1 MWNADQGPLAWWRR
15 KFAQED
21 QGAASTDS
29 SSMEPPSPPR
39 QWIDEDGLL
48 HQLSGDRALLQ
59 ELTRLFEVER
69 DRRLVVLRAAVAA
82 QDSREIKSCAHAIK
96 SGLTNF
102 SAPGAVALAAEIE
115 MAGRAG
121 MAGDPSAVVGLE
133 PQVNALSECISE
145 MLHQL
150 HAMGE
155 PE

>member
-15 KFAQED
+15 TFAQKGHGSVSED
-21 QGAASTDS
+21 SAQA
-29 SSMEPPSPPR
+29 EPPAPPR

-48 HQLSGDRALLQ
+48 HQLGGDRDLLQ

-69 DRRLVVLRAAVAA
+69 DRRLVVLRAAVAE
-82 QDSREIKSCAHAIK
+82 QDCQEIKSSAHAIK

-102 SAPGAVALAAEIE
+102 SAPDAVALAAELE

-121 MAGDPSAVVGLE
+121 MAGDVSAVVGLE
-133 PQVNALSECISE
+133 PKVDALATCISE
-145 MLHQL
+145 MLRQL
-150 HAMGE
+150 RAMGE

>member
-1 MWNADQGPLAWWRR
+1 MWNANQGPLAWWRR
-15 KFAQED
+15 KFAQGNQE
-21 QGAASTDS
+21 AASTDPS
-29 SSMEPPSPPR
+29 SVDSPPPPR

-48 HQLSGDRALLQ
+48 HQLGGDRALLQ

-82 QDSREIKSCAHAIK
+82 QDSIEIKSCAHAIK

-102 SAPGAVALAAEIE
+102 SAPDAVALAAEIE

-133 PQVNALSECISE
+133 PQVNGLSKCISE
-145 MLHQL
+145 MLQQL

>member
-15 KFAQED
+15 TFTQRSHGSASVDSAQAD
-21 QGAASTDS
+21 
-29 SSMEPPSPPR
+29 PSAPPR

-48 HQLSGDRALLQ
+48 HQLGGDRELLQ

-69 DRRLVVLRAAVAA
+69 DRRLVVLRTAVAE
-82 QDSREIKSCAHAIK
+82 QDCREIKSSAHAIK

-102 SAPGAVALAAEIE
+102 SAPDAVALAAELE

-121 MAGDPSAVVGLE
+121 MAGDVSAVAGLE
-133 PQVNALSECISE
+133 PKVDSLAACISE
-145 MLHQL
+145 MLQQL
-150 HAMGE
+150 RAMGE